1 MKSEIDTLACE
12 GVSGLGG
19 GTAYSV
25 YGSGEPVVLIH
36 GVGMEQAAWTAQVE
50 ELAADYQLVVY
61 DMFGHGKSRIPPEG
75 VTLAAYADQLA
86 DLLDHLGI
94 TAASVIGHSMGAL
107 VALEF
112 ALGRP
117 HRTTRVAALNAVFMR
132 TPQQKAAVMERA
144 AALKDAG
151 VSTTVDATIARWFG
165 TPVPDALRP
174 SARMIA
180 GILANVNAV
189 GYARTYQLFAT
200 CDSVHADRLASLD
213 MPALFMTAEFDP
225 NSSPAMSAEMARRAP
240 QGALSVI
247 PGARH
252 MMNVTDPQ
260 EVNRRLRNFLEAP
273 VNSHRQPGTATQ
285 ATAGN

>member
-1 MKSEIDTLACE
+1 MKPEIDTL
-12 GVSGLGG
+12 SGKAPGGLAG

-36 GVGMEQAAWTAQVE
+36 GVGMEQAAWKAQVE

-61 DMFGHGKSRIPPEG
+61 DMFGHGKSRVPPEG
-75 VTLAAYADQLA
+75 VTLAAYADQLS

-94 TAASVIGHSMGAL
+94 ATANVIGHSMGAL

-117 HRTTRVAALNAVFMR
+117 HRTMRVVALNAVFMR

-144 AALKDAG
+144 AALKDVG
-151 VSTTVDATIARWFG
+151 VSATVDATIARWFG
-165 TPVPDALRP
+165 TPVPDALRA

-180 GILANVNAV
+180 GILANVNAA

-200 CDSVHADRLASLD
+200 CDSVHAERLASLE

-225 NSSPAMSAEMARRAP
+225 NSSPAMSAEMAHRAP

-260 EVNRRLRNFLEAP
+260 EVNRRLRTFLGTP
-273 VNSHRQPGTATQ
+273 IKPRRQPDTATQ
-285 ATAGN
+285 AAART

>member
-1 MKSEIDTLACE
+1 MSPEIDTLA
-12 GVSGLGG
+12 GRGSRGFAR

-50 ELAADYQLVVY
+50 ALAANYQLVVY
-61 DMFGHGKSRIPPEG
+61 DMLGHGKSRVPPEG
-75 VTLAAYADQLA
+75 VTLQAYADQLA

-94 TAASVIGHSMGAL
+94 AAANVIGHSMGAL

-117 HRTTRVAALNAVFMR
+117 HRTMRIAALNAVFMR
-132 TPQQKAAVMERA
+132 TPEQKAAVMARA
-144 AALKDAG
+144 AALKDVG
-151 VSTTVDATIARWFG
+151 VNATVESTIARWFG
-165 TPVPDALRP
+165 TPVPDALRA
-174 SARMIA
+174 SADMIA
-180 GILANVNAV
+180 GILANVNAA

-200 CDSVHADRLASLD
+200 CDSVHADRLASLE

-240 QGALSVI
+240 QGTVSVI

-260 EVNRRLRNFLEAP
+260 EVNRRLRDFLEA
-273 VNSHRQPGTATQ
+273 SARSAQPRTAAQ
-285 ATAGN
+285 ATAHT

>member
-1 MKSEIDTLACE
+1 MKPEIDTLSCKVL
-12 GVSGLGG
+12 GGLAG

-36 GVGMEQAAWTAQVE
+36 GVGMEQAAWKAQVE

-61 DMFGHGKSRIPPEG
+61 DMFGHGKSRLPPEG
-75 VTLAAYADQLA
+75 VTLMAYADQLS

-94 TAASVIGHSMGAL
+94 ATANVIGHSMGAL

-117 HRTTRVAALNAVFMR
+117 HRTMRVVALNAVFMR

-144 AALKDAG
+144 AALKDVG
-151 VSTTVDATIARWFG
+151 VSATVDATIARWFG
-165 TPVPDALRP
+165 TPVPDALRA

-180 GILANVNAV
+180 GILANVNAA

-200 CDSVHADRLASLD
+200 CDSVHADRLASLE

-225 NSSPAMSAEMARRAP
+225 NSSPAMSAEMAHRAP
-240 QGALSVI
+240 QGAVSVI

-260 EVNRRLRNFLEAP
+260 EVNRRLRTFLGTP
-273 VNSHRQPGTATQ
+273 IKPRRQPDTATQ
-285 ATAGN
+285 AAART

>member
-1 MKSEIDTLACE
+1 MKPEIDTLVCKGLS
-12 GVSGLGG
+12 GVAG

-25 YGSGEPVVLIH
+25 YGSGAPVVLIH

-50 ELAADYQLVVY
+50 ALAAGYQLVVY
-61 DMFGHGKSRIPPEG
+61 DMFGHGKSRVPPEG
-75 VTLAAYADQLA
+75 VTLADYADQLS

-94 TAASVIGHSMGAL
+94 AAANVIGHSMGAL

-132 TPQQKAAVMERA
+132 TPEQKAAVMARA
-144 AALKDAG
+144 AALKDVG
-151 VSTTVDATIARWFG
+151 VSATVDATIARWFG
-165 TPVPDALRP
+165 TPVPDALRA

-200 CDSVHADRLASLD
+200 CDSVHADRLASLE
-213 MPALFMTAEFDP
+213 MPALFMTAEFDL

-240 QGALSVI
+240 QGELSVI

-260 EVNRRLRNFLEAP
+260 EVNRQLRSFLEAP
-273 VNSHRQPGTATQ
+273 AQPRRQPDTAAQ
-285 ATAGN
+285 PTART